1 MSVKVLTS
9 LTEKSG
15 AKIPLK
21 LVLLVPFVIEV
32 CIVVGITGWLTWQH
46 GQKTVE
52 QVASAWRGE
61 ISDRIEQQLE
71 DYLKTPHLINQINL
85 DGIRSGAFKLNVR
98 QWRWHFWQQLKT
110 FPTVTGVQLALDKKD
125 LISLQTSLQ
134 NSGKSFI
141 NLAIADQ
148 QTKSSLHIYDL
159 DERGYP
165 GKLIQSLPNYD
176 PRQLPWYKS
185 AITQPGA
192 SWSQVHSQNNQNNQ
206 AQNNREQLNITAVLP
221 IYDGKRQVLGVLGV
235 NLSLQAISE
244 FLQEII
250 GEKQGEFLGKIL
262 IIERSGLI
270 VASSQPTNSSNQLLN
285 NDTNIKQRLKIT
297 DSPDP
302 LTKTTGEY
310 LQGKFGDFSQIHTP
324 QEFQLTVEKR
334 QQFLRVTPF
343 QDGRGIDW
351 LIIVALPD
359 SQLSQVINTQ
369 TRNMFLYCLLAFFL
383 ATLLGSLAGHW
394 LSNHIARL
402 SNVSRAIANGNL
414 SQKVPQS
421 FIEEISDLGLG
432 LEKMA
437 KQLRRAINGL
447 TRRQLE
453 LKENKE
459 KLAQVQIHL
468 LQSEKMS
475 SLGNLVAG
483 VAHEI
488 NNPVGFLSGNLDMA
502 EEYLQLLLQHLQL
515 YQDVLVEPSDKIT
528 AHAEEIE
535 LDYLVQ
541 DLPEILSSMRVGVE
555 QIKQISQ
562 SLRNFSRSDNKNK
575 VMFNLHE
582 GLDSTLLILKHRLK
596 ANEKR
601 PAIEIVKDYGE
612 IPRLECFAGQLNQ
625 VFINLIANAI
635 DAFDEAN
642 KGKSFEEIKIR
653 PNQVTIKTFVKEEAI
668 PLDETDSEF
677 TMEEADQLEDMAK
690 PQMIMSRH
698 GTLELLQKPKVNKVS
713 TGFRPGYV
721 VIMIKDNGPGIPA
734 EIIERLFE
742 HLFTT
747 KAVGQGTGLGLS
759 ISKQIIEEYHGG
771 KLYCQSQVGM
781 GAEFIIEIPI
791 MLN

>member
-1 MSVKVLTS
+1 
-9 LTEKSG
+9 
-15 AKIPLK
+15 
-21 LVLLVPFVIEV
+21 
-32 CIVVGITGWLTWQH
+32 
-46 GQKTVE
+46 
-52 QVASAWRGE
+52 
-61 ISDRIEQQLE
+61 
-71 DYLKTPHLINQINL
+71 
-85 DGIRSGAFKLNVR
+85 
-98 QWRWHFWQQLKT
+98 
-110 FPTVTGVQLALDKKD
+110 
-125 LISLQTSLQ
+125 
-134 NSGKSFI
+134 
-141 NLAIADQ
+141 
-148 QTKSSLHIYDL
+148 
-159 DERGYP
+159 
-165 GKLIQSLPNYD
+165 
-176 PRQLPWYKS
+176 
-185 AITQPGA
+185 
-192 SWSQVHSQNNQNNQ
+192 
-206 AQNNREQLNITAVLP
+206 
-221 IYDGKRQVLGVLGV
+221 
-235 NLSLQAISE
+235 
-244 FLQEII
+244 
-250 GEKQGEFLGKIL
+250 
-262 IIERSGLI
+262 
-270 VASSQPTNSSNQLLN
+270 
-285 NDTNIKQRLKIT
+285 
-297 DSPDP
+297 
-302 LTKTTGEY
+302 
-310 LQGKFGDFSQIHTP
+310 
-324 QEFQLTVEKR
+324 
-334 QQFLRVTPF
+334 
-343 QDGRGIDW
+343 
-351 LIIVALPD
+351 
-359 SQLSQVINTQ
+359 
-369 TRNMFLYCLLAFFL
+369 
-383 ATLLGSLAGHW
+383 
-394 LSNHIARL
+394 
-402 SNVSRAIANGNL
+402 
-414 SQKVPQS
+414 
-421 FIEEISDLGLG
+421 IEEISDLGLG

-502 EEYLQLLLQHLQL
+502 EEYLQLLLKHLHL
-515 YQDVLVEPSDKIT
+515 YQDVLPEPSEKIT

-535 LDYLVQ
+535 LDYLIQ
-541 DLPEILSSMRVGVE
+541 DLPEILSSMRVGVD

-601 PAIEIVKDYGE
+601 PGIEILKDYGE

-642 KGKSFEEIKIR
+642 QGKSFEEIKLR
-653 PNQVTIKTFVKEEAI
+653 PNQITIKTFVKEEVI
-668 PLDETDSEF
+668 PADETDSAF
-677 TMEEADQLEDMAK
+677 TIADATELEQMAK

-698 GTLELLQKPKVNKVS
+698 GTLELLQKPKVNTVS
-713 TGFRPGYV
+713 IGFRPGYV

-771 KLYCQSQVGM
+771 KLYCQSQIGM

>member
-1 MSVKVLTS
+1 MSVKILTS

-15 AKIPLK
+15 VKIPLK
-21 LVLLVPFVIEV
+21 FVLLVPFVIEV
-32 CIVVGITGWLTWQH
+32 CIVVGVTGWLTWQH
-46 GQKTVE
+46 GQKSVE
-52 QVASAWRGE
+52 QVASQWRRE
-61 ISDRIEQQLE
+61 ISNRIEQQLE

-110 FPTVTGVQLALDKKD
+110 FPTVTGVQLALDQKD
-125 LISLQTSLQ
+125 LISLQNTNLKN
-134 NSGKSFI
+134 NSEKSV

-148 QTKSSLHIYDL
+148 QTKSSLHLYNL

-165 GKLIQSLPNYD
+165 GELIQSLPNYD
-176 PRQLPWYKS
+176 PRQLSWYQN

-192 SWSQVHSQNNQNNQ
+192 SWSQVHTQVDRPVNT
-206 AQNNREQLNITAVLP
+206 QNNREQLNITAVLP
-221 IYDGKRQVLGVLGV
+221 IYGGKSQVLGVLGV
-235 NLSLQAISE
+235 NLSLPAISE
-244 FLQEII
+244 FLHNII
-250 GEKQGEFLGKIL
+250 GEQQAEIL
-262 IIERSGLI
+262 IIERSGLMI
-270 VASSQPTNSSNQLLN
+270 AASQPANQLFTN
-285 NDTNIKQRLKIT
+285 NSGRQRLKIT
-297 DSPDP
+297 DSNYP
-302 LTKTTGEY
+302 LAKTTGEY
-310 LQGKFGDFSQIHTP
+310 LQGKFGDFSQINTP

-351 LIIVALPD
+351 LIIIALPD
-359 SQLSQVINTQ
+359 SQLHQVINAQ
-369 TRNMFLYCLLAFFL
+369 TRNIFLYCLLAFFL

-414 SQKVPQS
+414 SHRVPPS
-421 FIEEISDLGLG
+421 LIEEISDLGLG

-515 YQDVLVEPSDKIT
+515 YQDVLVEPSEKIT

-535 LDYLVQ
+535 LDYLIQ

-562 SLRNFSRSDNKNK
+562 SLRNFSRSDHKNK

-596 ANEKR
+596 ANDKR

-642 KGKSFEEIKIR
+642 KGKSFEEIKVR
-653 PNQVTIKTFVKEEAI
+653 PNQITIKTFVKEEAI
-668 PLDETDSEF
+668 LLDENDSEF
-677 TMEEADQLEDMAK
+677 TMQEADELEQMAK

-698 GTLELLQKPKVNKVS
+698 GTLELLQKPKVNTVS
-713 TGFRPGYV
+713 MGFRPGYV
-721 VIMIKDNGPGIPA
+721 VIMMKDNGPGIPA